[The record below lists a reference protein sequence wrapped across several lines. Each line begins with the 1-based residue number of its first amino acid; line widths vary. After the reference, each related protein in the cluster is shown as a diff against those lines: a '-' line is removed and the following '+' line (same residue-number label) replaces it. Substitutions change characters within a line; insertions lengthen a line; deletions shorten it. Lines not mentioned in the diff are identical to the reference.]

1 MRALGWIGIGIG
13 VGLLVGGGCTRNG
26 PDPATSPASA
36 APPAA
41 TPPEATPPE
50 ATPPEATPPAA
61 MQRTDAGRCTP
72 MPKVSDACRSGDG
85 WCVESWGEP
94 GGHSSALW
102 CRDGTWQREQEVNLP
117 R

>member
-1 MRALGWIGIGIG
+1 MRALGWIGIRIRIGIG
-13 VGLLVGGGCTRNG
+13 IGLLVAGGCTRSG
-26 PDPATSPASA
+26 PDPATAPA

-41 TPPEATPPE
+41 APPTATQTTATPP
-50 ATPPEATPPAA
+50 TTI
-61 MQRTDAGRCTP
+61 QRTDDGRCTP
-72 MPKVSDACRSGDG
+72 MPKVGDACRDGDG

-117 R
+117 Q

>member
-50 ATPPEATPPAA
+50 ATPPAA

-72 MPKVSDACRSGDG
+72 MPKVGDACRSGDG